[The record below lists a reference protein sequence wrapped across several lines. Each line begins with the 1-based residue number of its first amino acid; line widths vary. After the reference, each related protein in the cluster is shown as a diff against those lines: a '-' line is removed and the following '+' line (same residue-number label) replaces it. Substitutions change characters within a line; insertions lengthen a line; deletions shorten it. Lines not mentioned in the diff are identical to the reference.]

1 MPAATPR
8 GLQPKAFSVKET
20 QHRTGLGKSTVFQ
33 LLKEGQLTSVKVG
46 NKRLVHASS
55 VDRLLK
61 TGAEIAAK

>member
-8 GLQPKAFSVKET
+8 GIEPKAFSVKET
-20 QHRTGLGKSTVFQ
+20 QHRLGLGKSTVFT
-33 LLKEGQLTSVKVG
+33 LLRNGTLTSVKVG